1 MKITKYYF
9 LILIIFTF
17 GCREP
22 IVHDLTELDANRLFA
37 QLHSSE
43 INPKKLRQ
51 PDGNW
56 TISVPSKSVFNAI
69 KLLDSQ
75 RYFKKTAK
83 TTSHQK
89 SLLSSAVDQQLVY
102 VTTLSQQL
110 ENTIGSLS
118 GVFESHV
125 HLNLAPQK
133 NIWTAEVN
141 LESATASVLVI
152 VDQDFK
158 NSEVEIKKIVTGA
171 VGIDIE
177 KISVVL
183 NQLDTLSV
191 VEEPEQ
197 TVVEVTKLAV
207 KDQEKITTEIKDK
220 KLFMTI
226 FIAFAAIIVGII
238 MLRRRQYLQF
248 RRSVPTIVN

>member
-56 TISVPSKSVFNAI
+56 TISVPSKGVFNAI

-89 SLLSSAVDQQLVY
+89 SLLSSAVDQQLAY

-152 VDQDFK
+152 VDRGFK
-158 NSEVEIKKIVTGA
+158 NSETEIKKIVTGA
-171 VGIDIE
+171 VGIDTE

-191 VEEPEQ
+191 AETPKTSVKEVAKLVEIDQ
-197 TVVEVTKLAV
+197 GDITK
-207 KDQEKITTEIKDK
+207 DIKDT
-220 KLFMTI
+220 KLFMII
-226 FIAFAAIIVGII
+226 FIVFALILIGITI
-238 MLRRRQYLQF
+238 LRRRQYLKF
-248 RRSVPTIVN
+248 DRSILRIVG

>member
-1 MKITKYYF
+1 MKIDRRYF
-9 LILIIFTF
+9 LIFIIFIF

-43 INPKKLRQ
+43 ISPKKLRQ

-56 TISVPSKSVFNAI
+56 TISVPSNSVFKAI

-83 TTSHQK
+83 TQTHQK
-89 SLLSSAVDQQLVY
+89 SLLSSAVDQQLAY

-110 ENTIGSLS
+110 EDTISSLS

-133 NIWTAEVN
+133 SIWTAEVN
-141 LESATASVLVI
+141 LDSATASVLVI

-158 NSEVEIKKIVTGA
+158 NSETEIKKIVTGA
-171 VGIDIE
+171 VGIGAE

-183 NQLDTLSV
+183 NKLDTHSESESL
-191 VEEPEQ
+191 EIIATDE
-197 TVVEVTKLAV
+197 
-207 KDQEKITTEIKDK
+207 ITTKTNNLNKHTTETGDK
-220 KLFMTI
+220 KLI
-226 FIAFAAIIVGII
+226 FIIFSVFAVILAAIII
-238 MLRRRQYLQF
+238 LRRRQYLHF
-248 RRSVPTIVN
+248 SRYVPTVDK